1 MALIIFFP
9 FVRFGSGSGPIHLK
23 EVLCHGNESHILRC
37 RYRGLD
43 ETVTGCQHDQDVAVA
58 CCEFVSVCVC
68 VLRDSKHFTLSECAQ
83 LCIMLNNICSE

>member
-68 VLRDSKHFTLSECAQ
+68 VSFEIRNILHSLSVHSCA
-83 LCIMLNNICSE
+83 